1 MYNVYLC
8 AIMKS
13 INKKFI
19 ITLLVGVVFA
29 LPFSA
34 SAAIDAKVSFESVMP
49 IGISATAGSELSL
62 SDLHFKDGAKSLRW
76 SWSSPSEMHYADY
89 GSLKRSFNSKG
100 AGVMFWVYNTK
111 AMNADMRVSF
121 YTPSGEVPYWFDFHM
136 DFTGWRAC
144 WIKHADMPGD
154 HSSKDIMK
162 MVISTPAGIDSGEI
176 FIDRLTFADFK
187 LNAQICPDQQ
197 IPNNNCNLKRTLWHW
212 TRLWE
217 WEQYEYQIPL
227 TELSAEQVKM
237 LDDVKSRIESIVSAN
252 MSSIQYINST
262 IIPRALKNYEK
273 AAVRY
278 NADGS
283 IVGAPLL
290 SNDECNRD
298 KGELRLDDIEN
309 MLYAFALNS
318 FMNRDDK
325 YDDHFFK
332 IFDHAID
339 QGFTFGHGNGTN
351 HHYGYNIRK
360 IYDASWLMRD
370 KIAERGKTEE
380 YGRVLA
386 YWSGLAETRI
396 PYVYGRDELLD
407 AWHTL
412 LMPKLI
418 SALMMP
424 TEAQQYQAMKSLG
437 VWLSG
442 SLAYTPGTIGGI
454 KPDGTTFHHG
464 GLYPGY
470 STGAFA
476 MIGYYCKATRGTDFT
491 LDEPSRRTF
500 KHALMTM
507 DIYTN
512 QRDWG
517 VGVAGRH
524 PFNKNNR
531 IPDPDVNAFGYLASL
546 GDLTGSGKGVDV
558 ELAAAYLRMKG
569 TDKSLNTLFKK
580 EGITPSPSPEGFFA
594 LNYGAVGLHRRDNW
608 MVTLKAYNSDVW
620 CSEMYAK
627 DNRYGRYQ
635 SYGTMPIIAT
645 GNPVSAVESGF
656 VQSGWDWNRM
666 PGATTIHL
674 PWDLLNNP
682 RPGTLMDRNP
692 LRFAGVS
699 SLEGRNGVM
708 AFQNIERNYPN
719 YTEGATV
726 KKSVFCF
733 DNRMVCLGS
742 DITNNNAIYP
752 TETTL
757 YQLYMTDQSE
767 AIELGGNI
775 IDVFPYT
782 TTIAA
787 SESAPV
793 VLSDTKWNYYVVREG
808 SVNIARA
815 HQSSPN
821 DKTHKMQE
829 GNFTSAW
836 LNHGAAP
843 QSASY
848 EYEVYVQPSNK
859 EVSKLGRKRDY
870 EVLRRDSEAHIVRDL
885 ITGITGYVFWAP
897 YTDNGLIKSA
907 DGEIIVMQRQT
918 EEGELVMS
926 LCTPD
931 LGLTE
936 KTYTTRQELP
946 VLERGITLDGEWVM
960 AEESSSV
967 ETVSQDNTTRVVVKC
982 QHGRPVDFRLKR
994 K

>member
-1 MYNVYLC
+1 MQ
-8 AIMKS
+8 
-13 INKKFI
+13 KKFKS
-19 ITLLVGVVFA
+19 LLLACVAFVMPLSVV
-29 LPFSA
+29 
-34 SAAIDAKVSFESVMP
+34 AAIDAKVSFETSLPV
-49 IGISATAGSELSL
+49 GISTTDGGELSI
-62 SDLHFKDGAKSLRW
+62 SDLHFKDGAKSLKW
-76 SWSSPSEMHYADY
+76 SWNSPSEIHYADY
-89 GSLKRSFNSKG
+89 ASLKRSFGSKG
-100 AGVMFWVYNTK
+100 AGVMLWIYNPK
-111 AMNADMRVSF
+111 PMDADMRF
-121 YTPSGEVPYWFDFHM
+121 LFCTPKGETPYWFDFHM

-144 WIKHADMPGD
+144 WIKYADMPGD
-154 HSSKDIMK
+154 HSSRDIMK
-162 MVISTPAGIDSGEI
+162 MVVSTPAGIDSGEI
-176 FIDRLTFADFK
+176 YIDRLTFADFK

-197 IPNNNCNLKRTLWHW
+197 IPDNNCNLKRTLWHW
-212 TRLWE
+212 ARLWE

-227 TELSAEQVKM
+227 VEISAEQVAM
-237 LDDVKSRIESIVSAN
+237 LDEVKSRIESIVSAN
-252 MSSIQYINST
+252 MSSIQYINGT
-262 IIPRALKNYEK
+262 IIPRALKNYDK

-290 SNDECNRD
+290 SNDECNRE

-318 FMNRDDK
+318 FVNHDDK
-325 YDDHFFK
+325 YDEHFFK
-332 IFDHAID
+332 IFDHAIN
-339 QGFTFGHGNGTN
+339 QGFAFGHGNGTN

-360 IYDASWLMRD
+360 IYDASWLMRE
-370 KIAERGKTEE
+370 KIAKRGKTEE
-380 YGRVLA
+380 YSKVLA
-386 YWSGLAETRI
+386 YWSGLAETRL

-418 SALMMP
+418 SALMLP
-424 TEAQQYQAMKSLG
+424 TEAEQYRAMKSLG

-476 MIGYYCKATRGTDFT
+476 MIGYYCKATRGTDFVI
-491 LDEPSRRTF
+491 DESARHTF
-500 KHALMTM
+500 KHALLTM

-531 IPDPDVNAFGYLASL
+531 IPDPDVNAFGYLAAL
-546 GDLTGSGKGVDV
+546 GDLTGSGKAVDP
-558 ELAAAYLRMKG
+558 ELAGAYLRMKG

-580 EGITPSPSPEGFFA
+580 EGVAASPSPEGFFA
-594 LNYGAVGLHRRDNW
+594 LNYGAVGLHRRGNW

-620 CSEMYAK
+620 CSEMYAR

-682 RPGTLMDRNP
+682 RKGTLMDRNP

-699 SLEGRNGVM
+699 SLEGRNGIL
-708 AFQNIERNYPN
+708 AFQNVERDYPN
-719 YTEGATV
+719 YTEGATL

-733 DNRMVCLGS
+733 DNRMVCIGS
-742 DITNNNAIYP
+742 DITNNNTMYP

-757 YQLYMTDQSE
+757 YQLYMEDTAE
-767 AIELGGNI
+767 PVELGGSI
-775 IDVFPYT
+775 IDAFPYNT
-782 TTIAA
+782 TLEATDA
-787 SESAPV
+787 APV
-793 VLSDTKWNYYVVREG
+793 VISDTKWNYYVIREG
-808 SVNIARA
+808 SVNLSRC

-829 GNFTSAW
+829 GNFTSVY
-836 LNHGAAP
+836 LSHGTAP
-843 QSASY
+843 NGASY
-848 EYEVYVQPSNK
+848 EYEVYIQPSNK

-870 EVLRRDSEAHIVRDL
+870 EVIRRDGVAHIVRDL
-885 ITGITGYVFWAP
+885 VTGTTGYVFWAASSG
-897 YTDNGLIKSA
+897 DERIASSDA
-907 DGEIIVMQRQT
+907 EVIVMERANEDGT
-918 EEGELVMS
+918 LLMS
-926 LCTPD
+926 VCTPD

-946 VLERGITLDGEWVM
+946 VVEKSVTLNGKWEL
-960 AEESSSV
+960 V
-967 ETVSQDNTTRVVVKC
+967 EDNQAVEVVEADNTTRLTVSC
-982 QHGRPVDFRLKR
+982 QHGKPVDFRLKS